1 MTAIEIT
8 GLQVRAISFLPWI
21 NPSITP
27 ASGDISP
34 SPPRASD
41 RLSDMDQPL
50 FAPTRCDIVRVA
62 LPLPVDELFEYAVPP
77 ELNEH
82 AQPGCRVRVRVRDRL
97 LTGVIVERTSHP
109 QFEGRLLPIESV
121 LDLERVLSK
130 AMLEMLRSAAIEVLC
145 PVGIALAAA
154 LPAGSAPRTAA
165 GYAITRHGRAAL
177 AAAAVSE
184 TDRSLLEALDRQP
197 RTRSYFSKLG
207 NSERLDAFERD
218 GLVARTSLL
227 RPAAARIATIQN
239 ANVAPGVDVE
249 VTATTLLARAPQ
261 QAALLRKIAAAGE
274 IPTRSLLEEFPDA
287 PRLLRLLADRALVEL
302 SEKRAPSDVLGE
314 PLEADRKVS
323 LTPDQAACLK
333 PIVDAIHQ
341 SHSETFLLHGV
352 TGSGKTEI
360 YLRAVSEALRAG
372 RQALVMVPEIS
383 LTHQILARLRGRF
396 GDNLAVLHSGLRPGE
411 RLEQWERLRAGA
423 TPIAVGAR
431 SALFAPLE
439 NLGVIVIDE
448 EHDSAYKNDEGF
460 RYHAIDLARR
470 RGKQAGCPIILGS
483 ATPSLDT
490 RFAAEQGDVKRLVLA
505 KRIGGRPLP
514 AVEIIDLARE
524 RDRSPR
530 GRKVILSTVLRSAI
544 AQTLA
549 DGGQS
554 ILFLNRRGF
563 STAILCFECGAT
575 ERCKNCD
582 IALVYHATDQHLRCH
597 YCDFQIAP
605 PDRCSDC
612 GAPDSALL
620 GVGTQ
625 RLEEEVRGQFPN
637 ARIARLDRDTARRR
651 GFTESVLRGLHD
663 RQIDILIGTQMV
675 AKGHDFPGVR
685 LVGVVAADV
694 GLHLPDFRA
703 AERTFQLLTQV
714 AGRAGRD
721 AAPGRVIVQTFDPNH
736 YAIRPVLDHD
746 YERFYAEELEYRKA
760 LAYPPF
766 GRLIRTLITGPDE
779 AKTRSASLALAR
791 LVSTI
796 AADGSEQ
803 ELEILGP
810 APAPLTRLRGRYR
823 YQLLVK
829 GPPGPLLRGAA
840 ETLVKATA
848 GLASPLHANVDVNPM
863 SML

>member
-1 MTAIEIT
+1 
-8 GLQVRAISFLPWI
+8 V
-21 NPSITP
+21 
-27 ASGDISP
+27 
-34 SPPRASD
+34 
-41 RLSDMDQPL
+41 DQGL
-50 FAPTRCDIVRVA
+50 FALARCDIVRVA

-77 ELNEH
+77 ELDER
-82 AQPGCRVRVRVRDRL
+82 AQSGCRVRVRVRDRL
-97 LTGVIVERTSHP
+97 LTGVIVERTGHP
-109 QFEGRLLPIESV
+109 QFQGRLLPIESV
-121 LDLERVLSK
+121 VDLEPMLSN
-130 AMLEMLRSAAIEVLC
+130 AMLEMLRAAATEVLC
-145 PVGIALAAA
+145 PVGIALATA
-154 LPAGSAPRTAA
+154 LPAGSAPRTTA
-165 GYAITRHGRAAL
+165 GYAITSNGRAAL
-177 AAAAVSE
+177 AASAVTES
-184 TDRSLLEALDRQP
+184 DRPLLEALDRQP
-197 RTRSYFSKLG
+197 RTRTYLNKLG
-207 NSERLDAFERD
+207 SAEQLDAFERD
-218 GLVARTSLL
+218 RLVVRTSLL
-227 RPAAARIATIQN
+227 RPAAARFATLRT
-239 ANVAPGVDVE
+239 ANVASGVDVE
-249 VTATTLLARAPQ
+249 AAAVTLLARAPQ
-261 QAALLRKIAAAGE
+261 QAALLRRIAAARE
-274 IPTRSLLEEFPDA
+274 TPTHSLPEEFPDA
-287 PRLLRLLADRALVEL
+287 ARLLRRLADRGLVEL
-302 SEKRAPSDVLGE
+302 GEKRVPRDVLGE
-314 PLEADRKVS
+314 PLESDRRVS
-323 LTPDQAACLK
+323 LTPDQAACLE
-333 PIVDAIHQ
+333 PIVDAIRQ

-360 YLRAVSEALRAG
+360 YLRAVGEALRAG

-396 GDNLAVLHSGLRPGE
+396 GDELAVLHSGLRPGE
-411 RLEQWERLRAGA
+411 RLEQWERLRAGS

-460 RYHAIDLARR
+460 RYHARDLARR
-470 RGKQAGCPIILGS
+470 RANQAGCPIILGS

-490 RFAAEQGDVKRLVLA
+490 RFAAEQGGVKRLVLA

-514 AVEIIDLARE
+514 SVEIVDLARE

-530 GRKVILSTVLRSAI
+530 GRKVILSTALRRAT
-544 AQTLA
+544 AKALA

-575 ERCKNCD
+575 ERCVNCD
-582 IALVYHATDQHLRCH
+582 IALVYHASEQHLRCH

-605 PDRCSDC
+605 PDRCSKC
-612 GAPDSALL
+612 GAPDAALL

-637 ARIARLDRDTARRR
+637 ARITRLDSDTAKRR
-651 GFTESVLRGLHD
+651 GFTESVLRGLRD
-663 RQIDILIGTQMV
+663 RSIDIVVGTQMI

-685 LVGVVAADV
+685 LVGVVVADV

-721 AAPGRVIVQTFDPNH
+721 AAPGRVIVQTFDPGH

-746 YERFYAEELEYRKA
+746 YERFYAEELGQRKA
-760 LAYPPF
+760 LGYPPF
-766 GRLIRTLITGPDE
+766 GRLIRALITGPDE
-779 AKTRSASLALAR
+779 PETRSASLELAR
-791 LVSTI
+791 LVSAI
-796 AADGSEQ
+796 AVDGSEQ
-803 ELEILGP
+803 ELEVLGP
-810 APAPLTRLRGRYR
+810 APAPLARLRGRYR

-840 ETLVKATA
+840 EALVKATA
-848 GLASPLHANVDVNPM
+848 ALTSPLQANVDVNPV

>member
-1 MTAIEIT
+1 MNRT
-8 GLQVRAISFLPWI
+8 
-21 NPSITP
+21 
-27 ASGDISP
+27 
-34 SPPRASD
+34 
-41 RLSDMDQPL
+41 L
-50 FAPTRCDIVRVA
+50 FTLANSDIVRVA

-77 ELNEH
+77 EFDEH

-97 LTGVIVERTSHP
+97 LTGVIVERTGHP

-121 LDLERVLSK
+121 VDVEPVLSK
-130 AMLEMLRSAAIEVLC
+130 AMLEMLRAAATEILC
-145 PVGIALAAA
+145 PYGIALATA

-165 GYAITRHGRAAL
+165 GYAITPNGRAAL
-177 AAAAVSE
+177 AAAAVAES
-184 TDRSLLEALDRQP
+184 DRPLLEALNRQP
-197 RTRSYFSKLG
+197 RTRTYLGKLD
-207 NSERLDAFERD
+207 SAKRLDAFERD
-218 GLVARTSLL
+218 GLVVRTSLL
-227 RPAAARIATIQN
+227 RPAAARIAAIRI
-239 ANVAPGVDVE
+239 ASVAPGVDVE
-249 VTATTLLARAPQ
+249 VAVAGILARAPQ
-261 QAALLRKIAAAGE
+261 QAALLRRIATARE
-274 IPTRSLLEEFPDA
+274 IPTHSLSEGLPDA
-287 PRLLRLLADRALVEL
+287 ARLLRKLADRGLVEL
-302 SEKRAPSDVLGE
+302 SEKRVPRDVLGE
-314 PLEADRKVS
+314 PLEAGSRVS
-323 LTPDQAACLK
+323 LTPDQATCLK
-333 PIVDAIHQ
+333 PIVDAIRQ

-360 YLRAVSEALRAG
+360 YLRAVDEALRAG

-396 GDNLAVLHSGLRPGE
+396 GDELAVLHSGLRPGE

-460 RYHAIDLARR
+460 RYHARDLARR

-514 AVEIIDLARE
+514 AVEIVDLVRE

-530 GRKVILSTVLRSAI
+530 GRKVILSTALRRAI
-544 AQTLA
+544 EKALA

-582 IALVYHATDQHLRCH
+582 IALVYHASEQHLRCH

-605 PDRCSDC
+605 PDRCSEC
-612 GAPDSALL
+612 GAPDTALL

-663 RQIDILIGTQMV
+663 RSIDIVVGTQMV

-685 LVGVVAADV
+685 LVGVVVADV

-721 AAPGRVIVQTFDPNH
+721 AAPGRVIVQTFNPDH

-746 YERFYAEELEYRKA
+746 YEHFYAEELGYRKA
-760 LAYPPF
+760 LDYPPF
-766 GRLIRTLITGPDE
+766 GQLIRALITGPDE
-779 AKTRSASLALAR
+779 AATRSASHELAQ
-791 LVSTI
+791 LVSAI
-796 AADGSEQ
+796 AVDGSGR
-803 ELEILGP
+803 ELEVLGP

-848 GLASPLHANVDVNPM
+848 GLASPLQANVDVNPM

>member
-1 MTAIEIT
+1 
-8 GLQVRAISFLPWI
+8 V
-21 NPSITP
+21 
-27 ASGDISP
+27 
-34 SPPRASD
+34 
-41 RLSDMDQPL
+41 DQDL
-50 FAPTRCDIVRVA
+50 FAAARCDIVRVA

-77 ELNEH
+77 ELDEH

-97 LTGVIVERTSHP
+97 LTGVIVERAGHP
-109 QFEGRLLPIESV
+109 QFQGRLLSIESV
-121 LDLERVLSK
+121 VDLEPVLSN
-130 AMLEMLRSAAIEVLC
+130 AMLEMLRAAATEVLC
-145 PVGIALAAA
+145 PIGIALATA

-165 GYAITRHGRAAL
+165 GYAITGNGRAAL
-177 AAAAVSE
+177 ASGVVAES
-184 TDRSLLEALDRQP
+184 DRRLLEALDRQP
-197 RTRSYFSKLG
+197 RTRTYLSKLG
-207 NSERLDAFERD
+207 SAKRLDAFERD
-218 GLVARTSLL
+218 RLVVRTFLL
-227 RPAAARIATIQN
+227 RPAAAQFATLRT
-239 ANVAPGVDVE
+239 ASVASGVDVE
-249 VTATTLLARAPQ
+249 AAVVTLLARAPQ
-261 QAALLRKIAAAGE
+261 QAALLRRIAAARE
-274 IPTRSLLEEFPDA
+274 ISTHSLHEGFPDA
-287 PRLLRLLADRALVEL
+287 ARLLRRLADRGLVEL
-302 SEKRAPSDVLGE
+302 VEKRVPRDVLGE
-314 PLEADRKVS
+314 PLEADCRVS
-323 LTPDQAACLK
+323 LTPDQAACLE
-333 PIVDAIHQ
+333 PIVDAIRQ

-360 YLRAVSEALRAG
+360 YLRAVGEALRVG

-396 GDNLAVLHSGLRPGE
+396 GDDLAVLHSGLRPGE
-411 RLEQWERLRAGA
+411 RLEQWERLRAGS

-460 RYHAIDLARR
+460 RYHARDFARR

-505 KRIGGRPLP
+505 NRIGGRPLP
-514 AVEIIDLARE
+514 SVEIVDLARE

-530 GRKVILSTVLRSAI
+530 GRKVILSTALRRAI
-544 AQTLA
+544 AQALA

-575 ERCKNCD
+575 ERCINCD
-582 IALVYHATDQHLRCH
+582 IALVYHASEQHLRCH

-605 PDRCSDC
+605 PDRCSEC
-612 GAPDSALL
+612 GAPDTALM

-637 ARIARLDRDTARRR
+637 ARIARLDSDTAKRR
-651 GFTESVLRGLHD
+651 GFTESVLRGLSD
-663 RQIDILIGTQMV
+663 RSIDIVVGTQMV

-685 LVGVVAADV
+685 LVGVVVADV

-721 AAPGRVIVQTFDPNH
+721 AAPGRVIVQTFDPGH
-736 YAIRPVLDHD
+736 YAIQPVLDHD
-746 YERFYAEELEYRKA
+746 YERFYAEELGHRKA
-760 LAYPPF
+760 LGYPPF
-766 GRLIRTLITGPDE
+766 GRLIRALITGPDE
-779 AKTRSASLALAR
+779 PETRSASLELAR
-791 LVSTI
+791 LVSAI
-796 AADGSEQ
+796 AVDGSEQ
-803 ELEILGP
+803 ELEVLGP
-810 APAPLTRLRGRYR
+810 APAPLARLRGRYR

-829 GPPGPLLRGAA
+829 GLPGPLLRGAA

-848 GLASPLHANVDVNPM
+848 GLAPPLQANVDVNPM

>member
-1 MTAIEIT
+1 
-8 GLQVRAISFLPWI
+8 
-21 NPSITP
+21 
-27 ASGDISP
+27 
-34 SPPRASD
+34 
-41 RLSDMDQPL
+41 MDQGL
-50 FAPTRCDIVRVA
+50 FALSRCDIARVA
-62 LPLPVDELFEYAVPP
+62 LPLPVDELFEYAVPA
-77 ELNEH
+77 ELDDH

-97 LTGVIVERTSHP
+97 LTGVIVERTGHP
-109 QFEGRLLPIESV
+109 QFQGRLLPIESV
-121 LDLERVLSK
+121 VDLEPALSK
-130 AMLEMLRSAAIEVLC
+130 AMLEVLREAATEVLC
-145 PVGIALAAA
+145 PFGIALATA

-165 GYAITRHGRAAL
+165 GYAITPNGRAAL
-177 AAAAVSE
+177 AAGAVTE
-184 TDRSLLEALDRQP
+184 RDRPLLEALDRQP
-197 RTRSYFSKLG
+197 RTRTYLSKLG
-207 NSERLDAFERD
+207 SAKRLDAFERD
-218 GLVARTSLL
+218 GLVVRTSLL
-227 RPAAARIATIQN
+227 RPAAARFATIRT
-239 ANVAPGVDVE
+239 ASVASGVDVE
-249 VTATTLLARAPQ
+249 VAVATVLARAPQ
-261 QAALLRKIAAAGE
+261 QAALLRRIAAARE
-274 IPTRSLLEEFPDA
+274 TPTRSLLEEFPDA
-287 PRLLRLLADRALVEL
+287 ARLLRRLADRALVEL
-302 SEKRAPSDVLGE
+302 TEKRAPRDVLGE
-314 PLEADRKVS
+314 PLEADRRVS
-323 LTPDQAACLK
+323 LTPDQATCLK
-333 PIVDAIHQ
+333 PIVDAIRQ

-360 YLRAVSEALRAG
+360 YLRAVDEALRAG

-396 GDNLAVLHSGLRPGE
+396 GDELAVLHSGLRPGE

-460 RYHAIDLARR
+460 RYHARDLARR

-490 RFAAEQGDVKRLVLA
+490 RFAAERGDVKRLVLA

-514 AVEIIDLARE
+514 AVEIVDLARE
-524 RDRSPR
+524 RDRAPR
-530 GRKVILSTVLRSAI
+530 GRKVILSTALRRAI
-544 AQTLA
+544 EKALA

-582 IALVYHATDQHLRCH
+582 IALVYHASEQRLRCH

-605 PDRCSDC
+605 PDRCSKC
-612 GAPDSALL
+612 GAPDAALL

-625 RLEEEVRGQFPN
+625 RLEEEVRGQFPK
-637 ARIARLDRDTARRR
+637 ARIARLDRDTAKRR
-651 GFTESVLRGLHD
+651 GFTESVLRGLRD
-663 RQIDILIGTQMV
+663 RSIDIVVGTQMV

-685 LVGVVAADV
+685 LVGVVVADV

-721 AAPGRVIVQTFDPNH
+721 AAPGRVIVQTFDPSH
-736 YAIRPVLDHD
+736 YAIQPVLDHD
-746 YERFYAEELEYRKA
+746 YERFYAEELGYRKA
-760 LAYPPF
+760 LGYPPF
-766 GRLIRTLITGPDE
+766 GRLIRVLITGPDE
-779 AKTRSASLALAR
+779 PETRSASLELAR
-791 LVSTI
+791 LVSAI
-796 AADGSEQ
+796 AVDGLEP
-803 ELEILGP
+803 ELEVLGP
-810 APAPLTRLRGRYR
+810 APAPLARLRGRYR
-823 YQLLVK
+823 YQVLVK

-848 GLASPLHANVDVNPM
+848 GLASPLQANVDVNPM

>member
-1 MTAIEIT
+1 
-8 GLQVRAISFLPWI
+8 
-21 NPSITP
+21 
-27 ASGDISP
+27 
-34 SPPRASD
+34 
-41 RLSDMDQPL
+41 MDQPL
-50 FAPTRCDIVRVA
+50 FPVARCDIVRVA
-62 LPLPVDELFEYAVPP
+62 LPLPVDELFEYAVPL
-77 ELNEH
+77 ELDEH
-82 AQPGCRVRVRVRDRL
+82 AQPGCRVRVRVRDRQ
-97 LTGVIVERTSHP
+97 LTGVIVERTGHP
-109 QFEGRLLPIESV
+109 QFQGRLLPIEGV
-121 LDLERVLSK
+121 VDLEPLLSN
-130 AMLEMLRSAAIEVLC
+130 AMLEMLREASTELLC
-145 PVGIALAAA
+145 PLGIALATA
-154 LPAGSAPRTAA
+154 LPAGSAPRAAA
-165 GYAITRHGRAAL
+165 GFAITANGRAAL
-177 AAAAVSE
+177 AAGAVVKS
-184 TDRSLLEALDRQP
+184 DRSLLEALDGQP
-197 RTRSYFSKLG
+197 RTRAHLSKLG
-207 NSERLDAFERD
+207 DARRLDAFERD
-218 GLVARTSLL
+218 GLVVRTSVL
-227 RPAAARIATIQN
+227 RPAAARFATIRK

-249 VTATTLLARAPQ
+249 AAVAKHLARAPQ
-261 QAALLRKIAAAGE
+261 QAALLRRIAAARE
-274 IPTRSLLEEFPDA
+274 IPTRSLLEKFPDA
-287 PRLLRLLADRALVEL
+287 ARLLRRLAEHGLIELTEERAA
-302 SEKRAPSDVLGE
+302 RDVLGE
-314 PLEADRKVS
+314 PLEADRRVS

-333 PIVDAIHQ
+333 PIADAIRE
-341 SHSETFLLHGV
+341 SHHETFLLHGV

-360 YLRAVSEALRAG
+360 YLRSVGEALRAG

-396 GDNLAVLHSGLRPGE
+396 GDDLAVLHSGLRPGE
-411 RLEQWERLRAGA
+411 RLEQWERIRGGA

-460 RYHAIDLARR
+460 RYHARDLARK
-470 RGKQAGCPIILGS
+470 RGKQAGCPVILGS
-483 ATPSLDT
+483 ATPSLDS
-490 RFAAEQGDVKRLVLA
+490 RFAAEQGDVKRLVLP

-530 GRKVILSTVLRSAI
+530 GRKVILSTALRSGI
-544 AQTLA
+544 ATALA

-582 IALVYHATDQHLRCH
+582 IALVYHASGQCLRCH
-597 YCDFQIAP
+597 YCDFEIAP
-605 PDRCSDC
+605 PDRCSECD
-612 GAPDSALL
+612 APDTALL

-625 RLEEEVRGQFPN
+625 RVEEEVRSQFPS

-651 GFTESVLRGLHD
+651 GFTESVLRGLRD
-663 RQIDILIGTQMV
+663 RTIDIVVGTQMV

-685 LVGVVAADV
+685 LVGVVVADV

-721 AAPGRVIVQTFDPNH
+721 AAPGRVIVQTFDPGH
-736 YAIRPVLDHD
+736 YAIQPVLDHD
-746 YERFYAEELEYRKA
+746 YERFYAEELGYRKA
-760 LAYPPF
+760 LGYPPF
-766 GRLIRTLITGPDE
+766 GQLIRALITGPDE
-779 AKTRSASLALAR
+779 NETRSASLELAR
-791 LVSTI
+791 LVSAI
-796 AADGSEQ
+796 AVDGSEP
-803 ELEILGP
+803 ELEVLGP

-829 GPPGPLLRGAA
+829 GQPGPLLRGAT

-848 GLASPLHANVDVNPM
+848 GLASPLQASVDVNPM

>member
-1 MTAIEIT
+1 
-8 GLQVRAISFLPWI
+8 
-21 NPSITP
+21 
-27 ASGDISP
+27 
-34 SPPRASD
+34 
-41 RLSDMDQPL
+41 MDQPL
-50 FAPTRCDIVRVA
+50 FPLARCDIARVA

-77 ELNEH
+77 ELDEH
-82 AQPGCRVRVRVRDRL
+82 AQPGCRVQVRVRDRL
-97 LTGVIVERTSHP
+97 LTGVIVERTDHP
-109 QFEGRLLPIESV
+109 QFQGRLLPIESAV
-121 LDLERVLSK
+121 DLEPALSE
-130 AMLEMLRSAAIEVLC
+130 AMLEMLREAATEVLC
-145 PVGIALAAA
+145 PFGIALATA

-165 GYAITRHGRAAL
+165 GYAITGGGRAAL
-177 AAAAVSE
+177 AACAVDAS
-184 TDRSLLEALDRQP
+184 DRPLLEALDRRP
-197 RTRSYFSKLG
+197 RTRSYLG
-207 NSERLDAFERD
+207 KFAAAKRLEAFERD
-218 GLVARTSLL
+218 RLVVRTSVL
-227 RPAAARIATIQN
+227 RPAAARIATIRT
-239 ANVAPGVDVE
+239 ASLAPGVDVE
-249 VTATTLLARAPQ
+249 RAVATLLARAPQ
-261 QAALLRKIAAAGE
+261 QAALLRRIAANRE
-274 IPTRSLLEEFPDA
+274 IPIHALRDGFGDA
-287 PRLLRLLADRALVEL
+287 ARLLCRLAEHGLVEL
-302 SEKRAPSDVLGE
+302 TEKRASRDVLGA
-314 PLEADRKVS
+314 PLEADRRVS
-323 LTPDQAACLK
+323 LTPDQSACLE
-333 PIVDAIHQ
+333 PIVDAIRR
-341 SHSETFLLHGV
+341 SRCETFLLHGV

-360 YLRAVSEALRAG
+360 YLRAVAEALRAG
-372 RQALVMVPEIS
+372 RQALVMVPEIT

-396 GDNLAVLHSGLRPGE
+396 GDELAVLHSGLRPGE

-460 RYHAIDLARR
+460 RYHARDLARR

-490 RFAAEQGDVKRLVLA
+490 RFAAERGVVKRLVLA

-514 AVEIIDLARE
+514 AVEIVDLVKE

-530 GRKVILSTVLRSAI
+530 GRKVILSATLRRAI
-544 AQTLA
+544 AETLA

-582 IALVYHATDQHLRCH
+582 IALVYHASDQRLRCH
-597 YCDFQIAP
+597 YCDFEISP
-605 PDRCSDC
+605 PDRCSEC
-612 GAPDSALL
+612 GAPDAALM

-625 RLEEEVRGQFPN
+625 RLEEEVRSQFSN
-637 ARIARLDRDTARRR
+637 ARIARLDRDTARKR

-663 RQIDILIGTQMV
+663 RSIDIVVGTQMV

-685 LVGVVAADV
+685 LVGVVVADM

-721 AAPGRVIVQTFDPNH
+721 AAPGRVIIQTFAPAH
-736 YAIRPVLDHD
+736 YAIQPVLDHD
-746 YERFYAEELEYRKA
+746 YERFYTEELRHRNA
-760 LAYPPF
+760 LGYPPF
-766 GRLIRTLITGPDE
+766 GRLIRVLITGPDE
-779 AKTRSASLALAR
+779 AETRSASLELAR
-791 LVSTI
+791 LVAAI
-796 AADGSEQ
+796 AVDGSKQ
-803 ELEILGP
+803 ELEVLGP
-810 APAPLTRLRGRYR
+810 APAPLSRLRGRYR

-829 GPPGPLLRGAA
+829 GPQGPLLRGAA

-848 GLASPLHANVDVNPM
+848 GLSSPLQGNVDVNPL

>member
-1 MTAIEIT
+1 
-8 GLQVRAISFLPWI
+8 
-21 NPSITP
+21 
-27 ASGDISP
+27 
-34 SPPRASD
+34 
-41 RLSDMDQPL
+41 MDQGLFPL
-50 FAPTRCDIVRVA
+50 SRCDIARVA
-62 LPLPVDELFEYAVPP
+62 LPLPVDELFEYAVPE
-77 ELNEH
+77 ELDDH
-82 AQPGCRVRVRVRDRL
+82 ALPGCRARVRVRDRL
-97 LTGVIVERTSHP
+97 LTGVIVERTGHP
-109 QFEGRLLPIESV
+109 QFQGRLLPIEGLV
-121 LDLERVLSK
+121 DLEPTLSK
-130 AMLEMLRSAAIEVLC
+130 AMLEMLREAAAEVLC
-145 PVGIALAAA
+145 PYGIALATA

-165 GYAITRHGRAAL
+165 GYAIAPNGRAAL
-177 AAAAVSE
+177 ASGAITE
-184 TDRSLLEALDRQP
+184 RDRSLLEALDRQP
-197 RTRSYFSKLG
+197 RTRTYLSKLG
-207 NSERLDAFERD
+207 SAKRLDALERD
-218 GLVARTSLL
+218 GLVVRTSLL
-227 RPAAARIATIQN
+227 RPATARIATIRT
-239 ANVAPGVDVE
+239 ANVASGVDVE
-249 VTATTLLARAPQ
+249 VAVATALARAPQ
-261 QAALLRKIAAAGE
+261 QAALLRKIAAVPE
-274 IPTRSLLEEFPDA
+274 IPTHSLLEEFPDSA
-287 PRLLRLLADRALVEL
+287 RLLRKLADHALVEL
-302 SEKRAPSDVLGE
+302 TEKRTPRDVLGE
-314 PLEADRKVS
+314 PLETDRRVS
-323 LTPDQAACLK
+323 LTPDQGTCLK
-333 PIVDAIHQ
+333 PIVDAIRQ
-341 SHSETFLLHGV
+341 SRSETFLLHGV

-360 YLRAVSEALRAG
+360 YLRAVDEALRAG

-396 GDNLAVLHSGLRPGE
+396 GDELAVLHSGLRPGE
-411 RLEQWERLRAGA
+411 RLEQWERLHAGA

-460 RYHAIDLARR
+460 RYHARDLARR

-490 RFAAEQGDVKRLVLA
+490 RFAAEQGDIKRLVLA
-505 KRIGGRPLP
+505 KRIGDRPLP
-514 AVEIIDLARE
+514 AVEIVDLAKERE
-524 RDRSPR
+524 RAPR

-544 AQTLA
+544 EKALA

-575 ERCKNCD
+575 ERCVNCD
-582 IALVYHATDQHLRCH
+582 IALVYHASEQHLRCH

-605 PDRCSDC
+605 PDRCSNC
-612 GAPDSALL
+612 GAPDAALL

-625 RLEEEVRGQFPN
+625 RLEEEVRGQFPK
-637 ARIARLDRDTARRR
+637 ARVVRLDRDTARRR

-663 RQIDILIGTQMV
+663 RSIDIVVGTQMV

-685 LVGVVAADV
+685 LVGVVVADV

-721 AAPGRVIVQTFDPNH
+721 AAPGRVVVQTFNPSH

-746 YERFYAEELEYRKA
+746 YEHFYAEELGYRKA
-760 LAYPPF
+760 LGYPPF
-766 GRLIRTLITGPDE
+766 GRLIRVLITGPDE
-779 AKTRSASLALAR
+779 PETRSAALELAR
-791 LVSTI
+791 LVSAI
-796 AADGSEQ
+796 AVDGLKE
-803 ELEILGP
+803 ELEVLGP
-810 APAPLTRLRGRYR
+810 APAPLARLRGRYR

-848 GLASPLHANVDVNPM
+848 GLASPLQANVDVNPM